1 VTGVLERGGAGAE
14 VAPASVDMDPA
25 LVEAA
30 ARCARDKLAR
40 RGAAGQLVVLRRGQ
54 VVLDRAFGAGQT
66 SLLLAFSI
74 TKPYTALL
82 VMQLAERGLISLDE
96 PVAAHW
102 PEFGR
107 HGKQAIT
114 PRMLLTHRAGVPDD
128 SWAFSLA
135 AAGSW
140 PASVRRMEAL
150 VPSFPPGEVTAYHSL
165 TFGWILGELARRVTG
180 EPVDRLLSRAVL
192 EPLGARDSFLGL
204 PDRHR
209 ARAVPL
215 RSAGGRY
222 ELATAWVFNRRRQ
235 RRAVAPAATLS
246 ATARDVARFFEML
259 RRGGELD
266 GARLARPATIAEMVR
281 PATPEPVLDRR
292 IGSRVRCALGL
303 HLGGVTSPQDGAR
316 RFGEL
321 SSPEAFG
328 HTGANCCTAWADPTR
343 ELAFAYLTGLLL
355 PAEATKV
362 HQSLV
367 SDCVIRACG

>member
-1 VTGVLERGGAGAE
+1 VTGVLPRGDAWTE

-30 ARCARDKLAR
+30 ARCASDQLAR

-54 VVLDRAFGAGQT
+54 VVLDRAFGADST
-66 SLLLAFSI
+66 SLFLAFSI

-82 VMQLAERGLISLDE
+82 VLQLAERGLLSLDE

-107 HGKQAIT
+107 RGKEAIT
-114 PRMLLTHRAGVPDD
+114 PRMVLTHQAGVPDD

-135 AAGSW
+135 SAGSW

-150 VPSFPPGEVTAYHSL
+150 APSFPPGEVTAYHSL
-165 TFGWILGELARRVTG
+165 TFGWILGELVRRVTG
-180 EPVDRLLSRAVL
+180 EPVDRVLAEAVL
-192 EPLGARDSFLGL
+192 EPLGGRDSFLGL
-204 PDRHR
+204 PDRLR
-209 ARAVPL
+209 SRAVSL
-215 RSAGGRY
+215 RAAGGRH
-222 ELATAWVFNRRRQ
+222 ELATAWIFNRRRQ

-246 ATARDVARFFEML
+246 ATARDVARFFETL
-259 RRGGELD
+259 RRGGQLD
-266 GARLARPATIAEMVR
+266 GARVARPATIAEMVR
-281 PATPEPVLDRR
+281 PATPGTVVDRR
-292 IGSRVRCALGL
+292 IGSRVRSAHGL
-303 HLGGVTSPQDGAR
+303 HLGGVTSPEDLAR

-343 ELAFAYLTGLLL
+343 ELAFAYLTSLLL

-367 SDCVIRACG
+367 SDCVLRACG